1 MPPTKCTEIA
11 PAGSSTFNLNSSHS
25 IAKMTSPPATLP
37 TITATA
43 GLTKAHPALLA
54 TSPPIQPL
62 AVREASGLPKRRRVT
77 IAAVNPPDAAAKIV
91 LSAIKTTRS
100 TPTPAKSRAPAEFS
114 PNHPA
119 NPNTQPK
126 ITKTM
131 LCAGIAA
138 GMPWAEYLPRRGL
151 RIHAIESAVKPPTT
165 WIVLEP
171 PASTNPR
178 PSP

>member
-1 MPPTKCTEIA
+1 M
-11 PAGSSTFNLNSSHS
+11 
-25 IAKMTSPPATLP
+25 
-37 TITATA
+37 TATA

-54 TSPPIQPL
+54 TSPPIHPL
-62 AVREASGLPKRRRVT
+62 AVREASGLPNLIRVM
-77 IAAVNPPDAAAKIV
+77 IAAVNPAEAAANIV
-91 LSAIKTTRS
+91 LTAIRTTRS

-114 PNHPA
+114 PNHPTNA
-119 NPNTQPK
+119 STQPK
-126 ITKTM
+126 ITKTV

-138 GMPWAEYLPRRGL
+138 GIPWAEYLPRRGPK
-151 RIHAIESAVKPPTT
+151 IHAIDRAVKPPTT